1 MRRGRGGGVGGCRS
15 ASNSLVRSQRLTRV
29 CIIFVNSFFAC
40 FKELVGLN
48 VICGWIFFVS
58 VRSKNGSAWVRYNRD
73 LPTSI

>member
-1 MRRGRGGGVGGCRS
+1 MNEEGGGGGCRG

-48 VICGWIFFVS
+48 VICGWIF
-58 VRSKNGSAWVRYNRD
+58 
-73 LPTSI
+73 LCQ

>member
-1 MRRGRGGGVGGCRS
+1 MNEEGGGGGAGVQGCRG

-48 VICGWIFFVS
+48 VIFGWIF
-58 VRSKNGSAWVRYNRD
+58 
-73 LPTSI
+73 LCQ